1 MSLNFK
7 NPCNLKTEARGK
19 LCEVFINLC
28 LGFVILHFKENCTVS
43 LCEKML
49 LNTARDKRN
58 LWISSHGFMGFFMI
72 ITIQNSKWANFWQIF
87 WEKGWLVIISR
98 ANFKYIFVELS
109 VKWFSRQTNWLVT
122 VLYESSDTL

>member
-7 NPCNLKTEARGK
+7 NPCNLKTEALGK
-19 LCEVFINLC
+19 LWEVFINLC